1 LLWGIRM
8 KTNEEKLAIYRAYL
22 EGKEIE
28 IKYAGGPW
36 VAPNGKPS
44 FDYSQYD
51 YRIKPD
57 RIKVRTMTVAKAY
70 VMPEGY
76 IFWTLTEPAY
86 PYKEATR
93 APEFDLVANP

>member
-1 LLWGIRM
+1 M
-8 KTNEEKLAIYRAYL
+8 KTNEEKLAIYKAYL

-28 IKYAGGPW
+28 VKDVGEWGKWMP
-36 VAPNGKPS
+36 PNSMPV
-44 FDYSQYD
+44 FDYGLFD

-57 RIKVRTMTVAKAY
+57 RIKTRTMNVAKAY

-86 PYKEATR
+86 PYKDATR

>member
-1 LLWGIRM
+1 M
-8 KTNEEKLAIYRAYL
+8 KTNEEKLAIYKAFL

-28 IKYAGGPW
+28 VKDVGEGNKW
-36 VAPNGKPS
+36 MTPNSMPV
-44 FDYSQYD
+44 FDYGLFD

-57 RIKVRTMTVAKAY
+57 RIKIRTMTVAKAY

-86 PYKEATR
+86 PYKDATR

>member
-1 LLWGIRM
+1 M
-8 KTNEEKLAIYRAYL
+8 KTNEEKLAIYKAFL

-28 IKYAGGPW
+28 VKDVGEGNKW
-36 VAPNGKPS
+36 MTPNSMPV
-44 FDYSQYD
+44 FDYGLFD

-57 RIKVRTMTVAKAY
+57 RIKTRTMTVAKAY

-86 PYKEATR
+86 PYKDATR
-93 APEFDLVANP
+93 APEFDRVANP

>member
-1 LLWGIRM
+1 M
-8 KTNEEKLAIYRAYL
+8 KTNEEKLAVIRAWL
-22 EGKEIE
+22 EKKPIEVSRIGKEWGQTSSPTWNWE
-28 IKYAGGPW
+28 E
-36 VAPNGKPS
+36 
-44 FDYSQYD
+44 FD

-57 RIKVRTMTVAKAY
+57 HIKIRTMSVAKAY

-86 PYKEATR
+86 PYKDSTR